1 MRAKTQIQVE
11 YEVFKA
17 ILDSDY
23 IGEVLI
29 DVKDELVP
37 TNDEV
42 ALKRFNEGV
51 KSAAQLIHNLL
62 ERRIHRLPTDH
73 PDYQQKV

>member
-1 MRAKTQIQVE
+1 MRAKTQIHVE

-23 IGEVLI
+23 IGEVMC

-37 TNDEV
+37 PNDEI
-42 ALKRFNEGV
+42 ALKRFEEGV

-62 ERRIHRLPTDH
+62 ERRIHRLPTEH
-73 PDYQQKV
+73 ADYTQKE